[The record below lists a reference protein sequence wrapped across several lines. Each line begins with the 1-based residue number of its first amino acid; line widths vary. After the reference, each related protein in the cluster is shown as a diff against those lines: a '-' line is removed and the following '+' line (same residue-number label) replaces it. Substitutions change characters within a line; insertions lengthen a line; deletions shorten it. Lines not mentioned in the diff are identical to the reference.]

1 MQEAASQKMPQGSLD
16 RIVGAVQ
23 QAQKDFEE
31 KIWPLFC
38 KAVDDKLDAIKARV
52 EEIAG
57 AQQEIKRDIN
67 GWHEAQAERKGAW
80 AVLRAQG
87 MILLRILQFAI
98 PAGGVGGAMFWLL
111 ALLTGHV

>member
-1 MQEAASQKMPQGSLD
+1 MQDAASQKMPQGSLD

-38 KAVDDKLDAIKARV
+38 KAVDEKLDAIKLRV
-52 EEIAG
+52 EEIG
-57 AQQEIKRDIN
+57 LAQVDIKRDIN
-67 GWHEAQAERKGAW
+67 GWAKNQATRAGAW
-80 AVLRAQG
+80 AMLRAQG

-111 ALLTGHV
+111 ALMTGHI

>member
-1 MQEAASQKMPQGSLD
+1 MPQGSLD

-38 KAVDDKLDAIKARV
+38 KAVDEKLETIRLRV

-57 AQQEIKRDIN
+57 AQVEIKRDIN
-67 GWHEAQAERKGAW
+67 GWAKNQATRAGGW
-80 AVLRAQG
+80 AMLRMQG
-87 MILLRILQFAI
+87 RIILRIMQFAV
-98 PAGGVGGAMFWLL
+98 PAGGVGGLVFWLL
-111 ALLTGHV
+111 ALLTGHI